1 MAYAPQGITLTL
13 NMGGGAVT
21 LDATSLSVKSPQ
33 GEVAD
38 VTGLA
43 NPTAGTRDLVA
54 TGDVRASGEIVI
66 QANKR
71 SGSDSW
77 NNDVGKSGT
86 LTLVDPNGNIP
97 GQSWNVFLVS
107 VEDQYNTGG
116 LAVESLTLQTED

>member
-1 MAYAPQGITLTL
+1 
-13 NMGGGAVT
+13 MGGGAVT
-21 LDATSLSVKSPQ
+21 LDATSLSVKAPQ

-71 SGSDSW
+71 SGSASW

-116 LAVESLTLQTED
+116 LAVESLTFQTED